1 VHPAKEVTVGRLS
14 SLLDREQQLAV
25 QRRELAELRAD
36 NEKLRQQIAR
46 LRSAMRHCTT
56 CSYHPRN
63 RSE

>member
-1 VHPAKEVTVGRLS
+1 MGRLS